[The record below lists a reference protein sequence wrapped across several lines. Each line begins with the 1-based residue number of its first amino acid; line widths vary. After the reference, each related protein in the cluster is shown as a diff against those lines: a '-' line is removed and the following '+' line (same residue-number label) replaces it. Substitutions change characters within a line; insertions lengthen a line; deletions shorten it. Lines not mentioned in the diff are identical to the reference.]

1 MNCRAYAK
9 ALHYKEEDFHRGVT
23 PKLLES
29 LIAINNKLQQP
40 DAAVGVLM
48 FAKERQQ
55 GDFVS
60 ISVSTC
66 TQLYIYMYVG
76 ILIFEAFKAFLRML
90 KACGINF
97 VGSCLMVCVLQLQCT
112 CTYVQNNLYAC
123 SYMHMYVS
131 IIMVNL
137 ILIFIVE
144 NSRGMV

>member
-1 MNCRAYAK
+1 MVMYVHLVSVIVCVLFQGRFPLSSELLGECAMNCRAYAK

-66 TQLYIYMYVG
+66 T
-76 ILIFEAFKAFLRML
+76 
-90 KACGINF
+90 
-97 VGSCLMVCVLQLQCT
+97 
-112 CTYVQNNLYAC
+112 
-123 SYMHMYVS
+123 
-131 IIMVNL
+131 
-137 ILIFIVE
+137 
-144 NSRGMV
+144 